1 MPHKLDVSEV
11 DLANAVW
18 HSAGSPDAANRVE
31 VTPVGGGMAMR
42 DSDHPEGPV
51 LLFTK
56 AEWDAFVAGARA
68 HEFDLPGSMAG
79 ASPASA
85 SPAG

>member
-1 MPHKLDVSEV
+1 VPQKLDISEV

-18 HSAGSPDAANRVE
+18 HSAGSLDAANRVE
-31 VTPVGGGMAMR
+31 VAAVGGGMAMR

-68 HEFDLPGSMAG
+68 HEFDPPGSTA
-79 ASPASA
+79 AVSPAPA
-85 SPAG
+85 PPAG